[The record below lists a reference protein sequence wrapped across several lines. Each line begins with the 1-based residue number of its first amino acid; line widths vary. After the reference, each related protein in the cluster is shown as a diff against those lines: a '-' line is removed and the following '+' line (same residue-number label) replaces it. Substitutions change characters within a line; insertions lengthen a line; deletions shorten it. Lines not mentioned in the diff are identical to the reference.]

1 VLPAL
6 AVALTLHVRA
16 TPARSSS
23 ARCAFVIVAPVV
35 GGGRQ
40 TTCLTSVDGF
50 PGPGAV
56 IRSRG
61 TMTFRLARGTI
72 RARVSVV
79 QRFRG
84 DGVHAR
90 QTLTGTVVGGTRRYA
105 RARGTVSGGGS
116 VVDRRDGLGRVSLVY
131 VVRLGR

>member
-1 VLPAL
+1 
-6 AVALTLHVRA
+6 
-16 TPARSSS
+16 
-23 ARCAFVIVAPVV
+23 
-35 GGGRQ
+35 
-40 TTCLTSVDGF
+40 
-50 PGPGAV
+50 
-56 IRSRG
+56 
-61 TMTFRLARGTI
+61 
-72 RARVSVV
+72 VSVV